1 MQILDQNHYLT
12 NQWAGGQTTQ
22 LWIYPEQASLQNR
35 DFQIRISSALV
46 QQEGAFSDFTGFNR
60 ALLIL
65 EGEGLEVSQ
74 HNEAETKAFNL
85 TKASDT
91 WYFSGSDTV
100 SAKLISGDVVDF
112 NLITAP
118 EIKSEMSFKPLA
130 ANETLEISASKTL
143 LSGVYLIA
151 GEATL
156 STGERLNAGQL
167 LLCDQEISLCAD
179 QLAAKLILFRLETT
193 RAIL

>member
-1 MQILDQNHYLT
+1 MQILDTSHYLT

-22 LWIYPEQASLQNR
+22 LWIYPETASLQNR

-85 TKASDT
+85 TKTSDT

-100 SAKLISGDVVDF
+100 YAKLIAGDVVDF

-118 EIKSEMSFKPLA
+118 EIKSEMSLKPLA
-130 ANETLEISASKTL
+130 ANQALEISASKTL

-156 STGERLNAGQL
+156 STGERLNEGQL
-167 LLCDQEISLCAD
+167 LLSDQAFRLKAGLEGVTLIVISLAHS
-179 QLAAKLILFRLETT
+179 FSEN
-193 RAIL
+193 